1 MCYPFVGEVDVS
13 KFYNEFLGGSEPDPA
28 SPRLLSEAPGEIVPA
43 RFERILAPSAPIEDD
58 TVTNSWRVLRRRKWS
73 AIVFFAIV
81 VVLVSV
87 ASFLMTP
94 QYAAVGR
101 IVFSRQDPDVLGLK
115 DGASTRVDDLDYA
128 AEMDTQVRILQS
140 DTLAEAVIHSLHLA
154 DNPTFAGKGKS
165 ASKHGEGGKEENLIP
180 IFEDNL
186 SVAKDKNTR
195 LIEIQFTSPDPQLAA
210 LVVNTLT
217 SAYIEHNFRTKFDA
231 TTQTSNWLSM
241 QLGELQ
247 KKVESSQEALV
258 KYQKEHGIFGVDDK
272 QNVITETLNELN
284 KEFTAAQADRMQ
296 KEVSYRIAQSGNAEL
311 IKTDAGGLI
320 EKLRGQE
327 AELRDQY
334 AKASVQL
341 GPAHPKVLELQN
353 EIRQNEASIGG
364 EVAKIQAKIKSEY
377 VAADQR
383 EKMIRGALES
393 QKQAASQLSENAI
406 QYNLLK
412 RDVDSNR
419 ELYESLLRRL
429 KEAGV
434 TAGLKSSN
442 IQVVDPARIPKV
454 PAKPNIPRNI
464 ALAIFLGLIGG
475 IVLAFVQEKFDTTVR
490 TTEQIETLSRMPAL
504 AIVPQSTELGAT
516 PQVSALPGSSESEPV
531 ELITYSHPGSVVA
544 EAYRSLLNS
553 LLLSA
558 SVPPRVILVTSPL
571 PGEGKTTTSMNLAI
585 ALARQDK
592 RVLLVDVDL
601 RKPSN
606 LKPTELQGE
615 TGLSELLGQ
624 GEPGGAIL
632 RSRYVQNLFIL
643 PAGHAD
649 LNRAELIGS
658 SAMRRLMARW
668 GQEYDHIILDCP
680 PVLVVSDAVRMA
692 ADSDAVVMVVRSGH
706 TTRDAFN
713 RAQSLLRQVGA
724 NLAGVVLNQVD
735 PRSPEFSVQYGYMEK
750 YSNAS

>member
-1 MCYPFVGEVDVS
+1 VS
-13 KFYNEFLGGSEPDPA
+13 KFYDQFVSGGEVDPA
-28 SPRLLSEAPGEIVPA
+28 PPKLLNPTRGEIAPA
-43 RFERILAPSAPIEDD
+43 RESIQVSSFSAEDD
-58 TVTNSWRVLRRRKWS
+58 SVTNAWRVLRRRKWP
-73 AIVFFAIV
+73 AIGFFVIV
-81 VVLVSV
+81 VGIVSV
-87 ASFLMTP
+87 VSFLMTP
-94 QYAAVGR
+94 KYEAVGR

-115 DGASTRVDDLDYA
+115 DAASSRGDDLDYA
-128 AEMDTQVRILQS
+128 AEIDTQVRILQS
-140 DTLAEAVIHSLHLA
+140 DTLAEAVIGSLHLA
-154 DNPTFAGKGKS
+154 DNPAFAGKS
-165 ASKHGEGGKEENLIP
+165 TDASQPDDARKQEDLLG
-180 IFEDNL
+180 IFGDNL

-195 LIEIQFTSPDPQLAA
+195 LIDIQFTSPDPRLAA
-210 LVVNTLT
+210 QVVNTLT
-217 SAYIEHNFRTKFDA
+217 NAYIEHNFRTKFDA
-231 TTQTSNWLSM
+231 TTQTSQWLAM

-247 KKVESSQEALV
+247 KKVETSQEALV
-258 KYQKEHGIFGVDDK
+258 QYQKEHGIVGVDDK
-272 QNVITETLNELN
+272 QNVITETLGELN
-284 KEFTAAQADRMQ
+284 REFTTAQADRMQ

-311 IKTDAGGLI
+311 IKSDSNGLI
-320 EKLRGQE
+320 EKLRAQQ
-327 AELRDQY
+327 AELQDQY

-353 EIRQNEASIGG
+353 EIKQNQDSIAA
-364 EVAKIQAKIKSEY
+364 EVANLQAKIRNEY
-377 VAADQR
+377 LAADER
-383 EKMIRGALES
+383 EKMVRAALES
-393 QKQAASQLSENAI
+393 QKQAASQLNENAI

-442 IQVVDPARIPKV
+442 IEVVDPARIPTQ
-454 PAKPNIPRNI
+454 PAKPDIPRNI
-464 ALAIFLGLIGG
+464 ALAILFGLVGG
-475 IVLAFVQEKFDTTVR
+475 VVLAFVQERFDTTVR
-490 TTEQIETLSRMPAL
+490 TTEQIEVLSRRPAL
-504 AIVPQSTELGAT
+504 AIVPQNDELGAT
-516 PQVSALPGSSESEPV
+516 PVSALQGSSASESV
-531 ELITYSHPGSVVA
+531 ELITYSRPASVVA

-553 LLLSA
+553 LLLST

-606 LKPTELQGE
+606 QKPPELQSE
-615 TGLSELLGQ
+615 VGLGELLSNP
-624 GEPGGAIL
+624 EPRSPIL

-649 LNRAELIGS
+649 LSHAELIS
-658 SAMRRLMARW
+658 SPTMHRLMARW
-668 GQEYDHIILDCP
+668 GQEFDHVILDCP
-680 PVLVVSDAVRMA
+680 PVLVVSDAVRVA
-692 ADSDAVVMVVRSGH
+692 ADSDAVVLVVRSGR
-706 TTRDAFN
+706 TTREAFN

>member
-1 MCYPFVGEVDVS
+1 VS
-13 KFYNEFLGGSEPDPA
+13 KFYDQFLSGSEVDPA
-28 SPRLLSEAPGEIVPA
+28 PPRLLNAAGEIAPT
-43 RFERILAPSAPIEDD
+43 RFDRIQASSLAAAEDD
-58 TVTNSWRVLRRRKWS
+58 SVTNAWRVLRRRKWS
-73 AIVFFAIV
+73 AIGFFAV
-81 VVLVSV
+81 VVVMVSV
-87 ASFLMTP
+87 VSFLMTP
-94 QYAAVGR
+94 QYEAVGR

-115 DGASTRVDDLDYA
+115 DAASSRVDDLDYA

-140 DTLAEAVIHSLHLA
+140 DTLAEAVIRSLHLA
-154 DNPTFAGKGKS
+154 DNPAFAGKSKS
-165 ASKHGEGGKEENLIP
+165 ASQPDDGRKEEELLRV
-180 IFEDNL
+180 FADNL

-195 LIEIQFTSPDPQLAA
+195 LIDVAFTSPDPRLAA
-210 LVVNTLT
+210 QVVNTL
-217 SAYIEHNFRTKFDA
+217 SNAYIEHNFRTKFDA
-231 TTQTSNWLSM
+231 TTQTSQWLAL
-241 QLGELQ
+241 QLSELQ
-247 KKVESSQEALV
+247 KKVETSQEALV
-258 KYQKEHGIFGVDDK
+258 QYQKEHGIFGTDDK
-272 QNVITETLNELN
+272 QNVITETLSELN
-284 KEFTAAQADRMQ
+284 REFTAAQADRMQ
-296 KEVSYRIAQSGNAEL
+296 KEVSYRVAQSGNAEL
-311 IKTDAGGLI
+311 FKSEPGSLI
-320 EKLRGQE
+320 EKLRAEE

-341 GPAHPKVLELQN
+341 GPEHPKVLELQN
-353 EIRQNEASIGG
+353 EIKQNQDSIAG
-364 EVAKIQAKIKSEY
+364 EVANLQAKIRNEY
-377 VAADQR
+377 LAADER
-383 EKMIRGALES
+383 EKMIRAALES
-393 QKQAASQLSENAI
+393 QKQAASQLNENAI

-442 IQVVDPARIPKV
+442 IEVVDPARIPTV

-464 ALAIFLGLIGG
+464 ALAILFGLIGG
-475 IVLAFVQEKFDTTVR
+475 VVLAFVQERFDTTVR
-490 TTEQIETLSRMPAL
+490 TTEQIEILSRRPAL
-504 AIVPQSTELGAT
+504 AIVPQSVELGT
-516 PQVSALPGSSESEPV
+516 TRVSALQGSAASESV
-531 ELITYSHPGSVVA
+531 ELITYSRPTSVVA

-606 LKPTELQGE
+606 QKPPELQGE
-615 TGLSELLGQ
+615 VGLGELLSNS
-624 GEPGGAIL
+624 EPRNAIL

-643 PAGHAD
+643 PAGQAD
-649 LNRAELIGS
+649 LSRAELIGS
-658 SAMRRLMARW
+658 STMHRLMAHW

-680 PVLVVSDAVRMA
+680 PVLVVSDAVRVA
-692 ADSDAVVMVVRSGH
+692 ADSDAVVLVVRSGH
-706 TTRDAFN
+706 TTREAFN

-735 PRSPEFSVQYGYMEK
+735 PRSPELSLQYGYMEK